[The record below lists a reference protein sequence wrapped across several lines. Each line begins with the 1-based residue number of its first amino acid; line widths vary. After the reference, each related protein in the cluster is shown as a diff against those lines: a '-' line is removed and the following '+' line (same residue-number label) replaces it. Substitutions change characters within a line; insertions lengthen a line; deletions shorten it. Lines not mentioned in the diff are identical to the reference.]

1 MCFENQPKWRL
12 LQTSYEKMTLTC
24 FETFQRD
31 IERIEKTNMLMLF
44 LLCLFKRSDLV
55 KLVLLMCIDYE
66 IVFLKVKLGF
76 HIVLLGLEKT
86 IGSWNW
92 DFALKMISGKWD
104 LNIPPSL
111 PSLVYS

>member
-12 LQTSYEKMTLTC
+12 LQTSYKKMTLTC

-66 IVFLKVKLGF
+66 IFFLKVKLGF

-86 IGSWNW
+86 IGWELGFCLKD
-92 DFALKMISGKWD
+92 DFSEVGFEH
-104 LNIPPSL
+104 PPFITFFSI
-111 PSLVYS
+111 